1 MITFTKAYQSSDGQT
16 WPTLELA
23 QERELKMLLV
33 SNGTHEEALISD
45 ILKHKVEVISI
56 LQTKGDRVRV
66 RRKVNGAKRKPR
78 LVAGEVL

>member
-23 QERELKMLLV
+23 QECELKAIMGGNIESKTILE
-33 SNGTHEEALISD
+33 NKDRIIE
-45 ILKHKVEVISI
+45 ILKTRGE
-56 LQTKGDRVRV
+56 RVRV